1 MWFYYL
7 YKIKTRFVK
16 HFSLVQ
22 LVVSVMKQDES
33 KEYQPPVIRW
43 IPLVLENALC
53 GSPLPGGNE
62 DIDYED
68 WN

>member
-1 MWFYYL
+1 
-7 YKIKTRFVK
+7 
-16 HFSLVQ
+16 
-22 LVVSVMKQDES
+22 MKNNTSNESRQD
-33 KEYQPPVIRW
+33 YQTPSIRL
-43 IPLVLENALC
+43 IEMNLENALC

>member
-1 MWFYYL
+1 MNPIIL
-7 YKIKTRFVK
+7 MHETKTSDYTAPMVR
-16 HFSLVQ
+16 
-22 LVVSVMKQDES
+22 
-33 KEYQPPVIRW
+33 VIP
-43 IPLVLENALC
+43 ITLENAVC

>member
-1 MWFYYL
+1 
-7 YKIKTRFVK
+7 
-16 HFSLVQ
+16 
-22 LVVSVMKQDES
+22 MKQDES

-68 WN
+68 WNRYEI

>member
-1 MWFYYL
+1 MRETTTY
-7 YKIKTRFVK
+7 I
-16 HFSLVQ
+16 
-22 LVVSVMKQDES
+22 
-33 KEYQPPVIRW
+33 PPIVRI
-43 IPLVLENALC
+43 IPLTLENTLC

>member
-1 MWFYYL
+1 MIYTAP
-7 YKIKTRFVK
+7 IVR
-16 HFSLVQ
+16 
-22 LVVSVMKQDES
+22 
-33 KEYQPPVIRW
+33 VI
-43 IPLVLENALC
+43 PFTMENALC